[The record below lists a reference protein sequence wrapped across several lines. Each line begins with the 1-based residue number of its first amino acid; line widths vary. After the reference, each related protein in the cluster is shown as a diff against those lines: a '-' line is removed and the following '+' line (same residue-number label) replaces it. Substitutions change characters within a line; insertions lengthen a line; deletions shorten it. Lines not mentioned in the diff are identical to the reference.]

1 MGPRKKSKSATELKD
16 GPQTKPDASGN
27 AQPPSEASSVAE
39 LGTPQAA
46 QVTHS
51 PAPVSSDVPADG
63 RATEAQVDNRASWY
77 GSWRQKATPVA
88 EVVRESIAANGK
100 LKQSSPAPS
109 ISRPSRDPTTPSP
122 KRYLSGSLIKSA
134 KSTPLAATMT
144 RLDISSE
151 NKSEIAPASN
161 LGSGQSNTPELKHPE
176 PPLPP
181 EPSLGKDVDRDQNKD
196 VPKET
201 NKSMGAG
208 GWFGWWSRPDGYEEG
223 KQEVQEDALIE
234 EAKNKPLPGTTPLES
249 PAQSKL
255 LPPAETDG
263 ASDVADKGKPST
275 KKDAPG
281 DTRSWFGLWSLAQ
294 NTRPDPAPS
303 EQTAK
308 VDQPETN
315 QQTSNKIPHITTENI
330 TFIAPGAGSIR
341 DSKDASRKPS
351 GWAFWSRDGPESPAA
366 TTDSN
371 VLKQVGE
378 LAVANTPS
386 QSHPEAA
393 QFNEQDEPSK
403 KEAPKPAPKPKRTRP
418 LSRKSSKAELSTT
431 PVKSTPSHSPARKT
445 ADSTSLISE
454 SERNLVL
461 PSFEKTY
468 SLVQQ
473 ASVWQQIR
481 QYLIGTEPDAPHL
494 HIATNPPR
502 IKKALAIGI
511 HGFFPSPILQ
521 KLLGPPTGTSIRFS
535 NSAASA
541 IKSWTER
548 HGYECEIEK
557 VALEGEGF
565 ITDRIDTL
573 WKLLLNWIEPI
584 RSADFIMVACHS
596 QGVPVA
602 IMLVAKLIQFG
613 CVSSARIGICAMAG
627 VNLGPFAEYKTRI
640 FGGSAL
646 ELFDFSNPTSNVSKM
661 YQSALEGVLKY
672 GVKVVYVGSI
682 DDQLVSL
689 EVRSK
694 THFELFIKG

>member
-1 MGPRKKSKSATELKD
+1 
-16 GPQTKPDASGN
+16 
-27 AQPPSEASSVAE
+27 
-39 LGTPQAA
+39 
-46 QVTHS
+46 
-51 PAPVSSDVPADG
+51 
-63 RATEAQVDNRASWY
+63 
-77 GSWRQKATPVA
+77 VA
-88 EVVRESIAANGK
+88 EVVRESITANGK
-100 LKQSSPAPS
+100 LNQQSPAPS
-109 ISRPSRDPTTPSP
+109 VGRPSRDPVTPSP
-122 KRYLSGSLIKSA
+122 KRYLSGGSIKSA

-151 NKSEIAPASN
+151 HKPELAPASN
-161 LGSGQSNTPELKHPE
+161 SGSGQSNTPELKPPE
-176 PPLPP
+176 SPLPP
-181 EPSLGKDVDRDQNKD
+181 EPSLVKDASRDQNKD
-196 VPKET
+196 IPKET
-201 NKSMGAG
+201 NKSMNPG

-223 KQEVQEDALIE
+223 KQEAQEDALIE
-234 EAKNKPLPGTTPLES
+234 EAKKKPLPGTTPLES

-263 ASDVADKGKPST
+263 ASDVTDKGKPST
-275 KKDAPG
+275 KKDASG

-308 VDQPETN
+308 VAQPDAN
-315 QQTSNKIPHITTENI
+315 PQTSNKIPQTATENI
-330 TFIAPGAGSIR
+330 TSTAADTSLIK
-341 DSKDASRKPS
+341 DSKDAGRKAS

-366 TTDSN
+366 TADST

-403 KEAPKPAPKPKRTRP
+403 KEAPKPAPKAKRVRP

-431 PVKSTPSHSPARKT
+431 PVKLTPSHSPARKA
-445 ADSTSLISE
+445 ADSASLISVSGE

-481 QYLIGTEPDAPHL
+481 HYLIGTEPDAPHL
-494 HIATNPPR
+494 HITTNPPR

-646 ELFDFSNPTSNVSKM
+646 ELFDFSNPSSNVSKM

-689 EVRSK
+689 EVSWKMHLAYSFQANMVQSSTFSNISHPCIYRAVFVDGRYHASD
-694 THFELFIKG
+694 L